1 MLFNIHNVLNLS
13 KILTSFLIPSFTEGL
28 SWRRSTVRRR
38 FRQQQDRAHAAEAE
52 EDGYPAF
59 SEVVSSWT
67 LISDKDEECNS
78 PHEAWRGGNR
88 NEHQSPNEMRH
99 SHCRLQDTVS
109 SSSPS
114 PSWSSS
120 SSSSSAC
127 PPLSS
132 LSTIA
137 AWCLVLVLISCCA
150 VQPTGKRESF

>member
-1 MLFNIHNVLNLS
+1 MFQIDNIS
-13 KILTSFLIPSFTEGL
+13 EILTSFLISFLTEGL

-38 FRQQQDRAHAAEAE
+38 FRQQQDRARAAEAE

-78 PHEAWRGGNR
+78 PHEAWRGENN
-88 NEHQSPNEMRH
+88 NEHLSPDELRH
-99 SHCRLQDTVS
+99 SHSRLQDTV

-120 SSSSSAC
+120 SSAS

-137 AWCLVLVLISCCA
+137 AWCLVLVLISCCV
-150 VQPTGKRESF
+150 VQPTGKRESLILVWKL

>member
-1 MLFNIHNVLNLS
+1 MLFNTHKMFQIDNIS
-13 KILTSFLIPSFTEGL
+13 EILTSFLISFLTEGL

-38 FRQQQDRAHAAEAE
+38 FRQQQDHARAAEAE
-52 EDGYPAF
+52 EDGDPAF

-67 LISDKDEECNS
+67 LISDKDEDCNS

-114 PSWSSS
+114 PSCSSS
-120 SSSSSAC
+120 SSSTSSAC

-132 LSTIA
+132 LSTIV

-150 VQPTGKRESF
+150 VQPTGK